1 MSLSGRHING
11 IAIVFALPFLAL
23 LMFTSFLQ
31 PAPQRHER
39 AAMET
44 ALRYLDTLPAD
55 ARGVLFPDNQPQV
68 QAITKGEAGRDA
80 LDSLRALRP
89 DRYRP
94 ARFGPG
100 ALQIVVLP
108 SFLGT
113 DAAERKELLTKY
125 GVSADFAAMLSPLP
139 ATHPP
144 CSAFLGEADG
154 WAWGGFVFVDPQAGL
169 ASQEAVRT
177 CVIAGFDYLLG
188 VPVAGGEFDWKRF
201 PDPAASLVLLDHVRQ
216 CAHSGETDRV
226 PPLRNNRGITSLP
239 SLSCIRAG
247 IAAALAD

>member
-1 MSLSGRHING
+1 MSILGRHING

-31 PAPQRHER
+31 PAPQKHDRTALE
-39 AAMET
+39 A

-55 ARGVLFPDNQPQV
+55 ARSVLFPDNQPQV
-68 QAITKGEAGRDA
+68 QAITEGEAGRDA
-80 LDSLRALRP
+80 LDTLRALRP

-94 ARFGPG
+94 ARFGRG
-100 ALQIVVLP
+100 GLQIVVLP
-108 SFLGT
+108 GFLGKDT
-113 DAAERKELLTKY
+113 AERKELLTKHAI
-125 GVSADFAAMLSPLP
+125 SPDFAAMLSPLP
-139 ATHPP
+139 ASHPP
-144 CSAFLGEADG
+144 CSAFLGEANG
-154 WAWGGFVFVDPQAGL
+154 WAWGGFVFVDPQAGAMSL
-169 ASQEAVRT
+169 EEARA

-188 VPVAGGEFDWKRF
+188 VPVAGGRFDWKLF

-216 CAHSGETDRV
+216 CAHAGKTDHV

-247 IAAALAD
+247 ITAALTD

>member
-1 MSLSGRHING
+1 MSLPGRHING

-55 ARGVLFPDNQPQV
+55 ARSVLFPDNQPQMQV
-68 QAITKGEAGRDA
+68 ITKGEAGRDA
-80 LDSLRALRP
+80 LDRLQALRP

-94 ARFGPG
+94 AHFGPG

-108 SFLGT
+108 GFLGKG
-113 DAAERKELLTKY
+113 AADRKAMLTEH
-125 GVSADFAAMLSPLP
+125 GVRPDFAAMLTPLP
-139 ATHPP
+139 ASHPP
-144 CSAFLGEADG
+144 CSAFLGAADG

-169 ASQEAVRT
+169 TSQEAVRA

-188 VPVAGGEFDWKRF
+188 VPVAGGGFDVRTF